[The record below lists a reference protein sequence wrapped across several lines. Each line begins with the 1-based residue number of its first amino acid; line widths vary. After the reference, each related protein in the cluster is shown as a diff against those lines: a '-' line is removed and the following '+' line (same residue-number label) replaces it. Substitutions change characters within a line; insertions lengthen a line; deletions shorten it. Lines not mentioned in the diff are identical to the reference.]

1 MINCYQVPRIK
12 SLKLAF
18 RIYLNTETQNFIP
31 MKYLFSILV
40 LASTYLLFS
49 CNEHAN
55 NTKKNNDSAYSGLEG
70 TREEASQLS
79 NATIDTNSGQKGK
92 KPAEV
97 KKDSS
102 TYKGSAPV
110 K

>member
-1 MINCYQVPRIK
+1 
-12 SLKLAF
+12 
-18 RIYLNTETQNFIP
+18 
-31 MKYLFSILV
+31 MKNLFSILI
-40 LASTYLLFS
+40 LGSACLLFS

-79 NATIDTNSGQKGK
+79 NATVDTNSGQRGK

-97 KKDSS
+97 KNDSS
-102 TYKGSAPV
+102 ANKGAAPV
-110 K
+110 R